1 MDETHPMGS
10 PAQEWSYR
18 VPSPPRIYVPA
29 PLIQTTSGSPTV
41 PFNQYLNHNYTS
53 TGFSN
58 TDFLKTVTY
67 DDFIPTHAM
76 VYWAYE
82 SRRQAQQIL
91 PFLFLGPISAARDA
105 QFLKTEGISM
115 LLAVRDTRIVNAKI
129 LGSKAALELGI
140 PCSTLDTCSNQELI
154 GRFARG
160 IEMINTHLSER
171 YLQCRNDESSS
182 SSTAAKAGKV
192 LVFCETGNERSAAM
206 VAAYLMAMYSMDF
219 IKAIQIIHAQRFS
232 VAFDDGMRRL
242 LNTFDCMLKAK
253 RDVVSEGMRGGSGD
267 GGGGG
272 NENGGEH
279 GASGSLEILNGR
291 EVARKK
297 SKRTLDETYE
307 GDMDMDMSDMA
318 DEARFERRGAAPF
331 LDDGRA

>member
-1 MDETHPMGS
+1 LHTTPAYHSEQKHTTSRASIFGDQLFNTTTRLLPTIPAAIMDETHPMGWA
-10 PAQEWSYR
+10 AQEWSYR

-29 PLIQTTSGSPTV
+29 PLIQTTSGEPTV
-41 PFNQYLNHNYTS
+41 PFNQYLNHDYTS

-91 PFLFLGPISAARDA
+91 PFLFLGPISAARDPG
-105 QFLKTEGISM
+105 FLKREEITM
-115 LLAVRDTRIVNAKI
+115 LLAVRDIRVVNAKI

-140 PCSTLDTCSNQELI
+140 PCSTLDTSSNQELI
-154 GRFARG
+154 GQFPHG
-160 IEMINTHLSER
+160 IELINAHLSER
-171 YLQCRNDESSS
+171 YIQCQND
-182 SSTAAKAGKV
+182 SSTAKPGKV

-242 LNTFDCMLKAK
+242 L
-253 RDVVSEGMRGGSGD
+253 
-267 GGGGG
+267 
-272 NENGGEH
+272 
-279 GASGSLEILNGR
+279 
-291 EVARKK
+291 
-297 SKRTLDETYE
+297 
-307 GDMDMDMSDMA
+307 
-318 DEARFERRGAAPF
+318 
-331 LDDGRA
+331 